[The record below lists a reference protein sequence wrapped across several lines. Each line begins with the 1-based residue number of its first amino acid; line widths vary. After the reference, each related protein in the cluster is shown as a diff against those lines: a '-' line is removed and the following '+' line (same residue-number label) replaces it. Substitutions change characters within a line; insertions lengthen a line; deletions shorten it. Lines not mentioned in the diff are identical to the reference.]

1 MDRNEANAAI
11 PRINIKGR
19 QYATVDARVAAF
31 WELYPEGAI
40 LTELLQDDG
49 ERCVFKAT
57 AYDGGRCALATGH
70 AFEVKGASHI
80 NKTSYIENCETS
92 AVGRALGFLG
102 IGSNGS
108 IASADEVSN
117 AIEQQQSPAE
127 ELAAMW
133 QVCIDQGVDK
143 KGMAEWFGT
152 YYGGKKLGD
161 LTEQERDEV
170 RAYLTERLE
179 AING

>member
-1 MDRNEANAAI
+1 MDRNEANATI
-11 PRINIKGR
+11 PRINIKGK

-31 WELYPEGAI
+31 WELYPDGEI
-40 LTELLQDDG
+40 HTELLEDDG
-49 ERCVFKAT
+49 DRCLFKAT
-57 AYDGGRCALATGH
+57 AINGGRVLATGH

-117 AIEQQQSPAE
+117 AIEQLRSPAE

-152 YYGGKKLGD
+152 YYGGKKLGN

-170 RAYLTERLE
+170 RAYLTEKLE
-179 AING
+179 AIND